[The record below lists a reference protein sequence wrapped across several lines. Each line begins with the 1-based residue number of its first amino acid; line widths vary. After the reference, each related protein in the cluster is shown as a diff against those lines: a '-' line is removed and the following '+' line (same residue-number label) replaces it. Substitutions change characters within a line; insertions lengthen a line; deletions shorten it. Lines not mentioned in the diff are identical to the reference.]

1 MSQQEILSQEV
12 MPTFWRLTKL
22 YWSQFWRTMLFFFPF
37 FLIFFVIGA
46 SGEIQDLESF
56 YSLEKFPYQSPL
68 VIRIEFFI
76 GFYFIQCLLF
86 HLIIGKKY
94 SDFKLCLLPNLAL
107 DTPKYWPTLLYISW
121 AYHWRAM
128 ILSEIFFYLE
138 SWFPQVKDVPAYPF
152 FYSSIYVIIMI
163 LLQRYVVNHNY
174 GKSRLSLIARKDS

>member
-22 YWSQFWRTMLFFFPF
+22 YWSQFWRTMLFIFPF

-56 YSLEKFPYQSPL
+56 YSLEKFPYQSTL

-86 HLIIGKKY
+86 HLIIG
-94 SDFKLCLLPNLAL
+94 
-107 DTPKYWPTLLYISW
+107 
-121 AYHWRAM
+121 
-128 ILSEIFFYLE
+128 
-138 SWFPQVKDVPAYPF
+138 
-152 FYSSIYVIIMI
+152 
-163 LLQRYVVNHNY
+163 
-174 GKSRLSLIARKDS
+174 